1 MNREIYLISA
11 ILIAGF
17 FIIYQL
23 INKKLNQ
30 DNDDGQESVLLEWLK
45 TTQSD
50 LKTLQSTL
58 NSTLQRSD
66 KNVTDTLQKSYHE
79 LNTRLDN
86 AAKVIGELKNETGKF
101 SEIGRSMK
109 DLQDFLK
116 SPKLRGNIGE
126 QVLEELV
133 SQILPKQTYK
143 LQHHFK
149 SGSIV
154 DLAITTQAGIIPIDS
169 KFPLENFTKMA
180 KAETKKDKQTH
191 KKQFINDVR
200 KHIRD
205 ISTKYIRTEEN
216 TTDFAV
222 MYIPSESLYYE
233 ITANISELSEY
244 AQKVRVIPVSPSTL
258 YAFLRTILLSFEGQ
272 RIAKEAQSILRN
284 LRDIQKTSG
293 EFSEKLGV
301 LNKHIS
307 NAYNN
312 MNVVS
317 SDFNQLQSKID
328 ATKDLGSGFNQEDNK
343 ISAKSK

>member
-1 MNREIYLISA
+1 MNQDLYLILA

-17 FIIYQL
+17 FILYQL
-23 INKKLNQ
+23 ISRKINQGKDNNQ
-30 DNDDGQESVLLEWLK
+30 DSVLLEWLK
-45 TTQSD
+45 ATQTD

-66 KNVTDTLQKSYHE
+66 KNVTDTLQKSYQE
-79 LNTRLDN
+79 LNTRLDS
-86 AAKVIGELKNETGKF
+86 AAKVIGELKTETGKF

-133 SQILPKQTYK
+133 GQILPKQTYK

-169 KFPLENFTKMA
+169 KFPLENFTKMS
-180 KAETKKDKQTH
+180 KAESNKEKQDFKKLY
-191 KKQFINDVR
+191 ISDVK
-200 KHIRD
+200 KHIKD

-233 ITANISELSEY
+233 ITANAPELSEY
-244 AQKVRVIPVSPSTL
+244 AQKSRVIPVSPSTL
-258 YAFLRTILLSFEGQ
+258 YAFLRTILMSFEGQ

-284 LRDIQKTSG
+284 LRDIQKTSV

-312 MNVVS
+312 MNIVS
-317 SDFNQLQSKID
+317 SDFHHLQSKID
-328 ATKDLGSGFNQEDNK
+328 TTRDLGSGISQEDNK
-343 ISAKSK
+343 IPAKNE